1 MRSPVKQ
8 ILRTSFALFVLL
20 NSTSNEYGL
29 GLKEHHWG
37 SKKVPIRDVIV
48 MTNEKP
54 KEEFKHVKVLAL
66 RELLGYIN
74 YFAPSLDTEDV
85 QRIFGYLKHR
95 MRKYT

>member
-1 MRSPVKQ
+1 MFPLLTAY
-8 ILRTSFALFVLL
+8 ILL

-37 SKKVPIRDVIV
+37 SKKVPIRKIIV

-74 YFAPSLDTEDV
+74 YFDQTLDPEDV
-85 QRIFGYLKHR
+85 QRIFVYLKEQ